1 MNLLHRKIDEQVS
14 DAIANLADLKT
25 SNTTVTVTD
34 DKVIVK
40 LHGQTLATIRIGDV
54 WTGEGNNTVKDITG
68 VNFNHCD
75 WHTQTTRNRLNA
87 VVHALHRRDYAH
99 KIGGFKIQN
108 GIIHIQHYGEW
119 ISFANAG
126 FDYDQ

>member
-14 DAIANLADLKT
+14 DAIANLTDLKT

-40 LHGQTLATIRIGDV
+40 LHGNTIATIRIGDV
-54 WTGEGNNTVKDITG
+54 WTGESNNTVKDITS
-68 VNFNHCD
+68 VNFNHCN

-87 VVHALHRRDYAH
+87 VVHALHRMDYAH

-119 ISFANAG
+119 VSLANAT

>member
-14 DAIANLADLKT
+14 DAIANLTDLKT
-25 SNTTVTVTD
+25 GNTTVTVTD
-34 DKVIVK
+34 DKIIVK
-40 LHGQTLATIRIGDV
+40 LHGNTIATIRKGA
-54 WTGEGNNTVKDITG
+54 DITS

-87 VVHALHRRDYAH
+87 VVHALHRLDYAH
-99 KIGGFKIQN
+99 KIGGFKIKN
-108 GIIHIQHYGEW
+108 GVIHIQHYGEW
-119 ISFANAG
+119 VNLANAT